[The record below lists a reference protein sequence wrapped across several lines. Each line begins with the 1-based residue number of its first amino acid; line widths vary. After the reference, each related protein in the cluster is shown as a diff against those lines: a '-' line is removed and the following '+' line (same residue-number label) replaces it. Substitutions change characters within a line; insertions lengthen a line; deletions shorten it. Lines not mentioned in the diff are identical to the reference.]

1 MHASDAGT
9 ADDINTPLDR
19 YDSAD
24 GRHWPSAES
33 IA

>member
-9 ADDINTPLDR
+9 ADDINIALDR
-19 YDSAD
+19 RDRTD
-24 GRHWPSAES
+24 GRHWPSAGS